1 MTSVVLDASAAL
13 AYLTDEKGAA
23 QVEGYLKAGSCMSAA
38 NWAEVIS
45 KISDLG
51 MNYQELEKIFRQR
64 GLIEQAIKF
73 FPLTLEDAK
82 TIGGLRSITKKFGL
96 SLADRACLA
105 LAIRLNLPAVTAD
118 SSWLKLKH
126 AIRVI
131 SIR

>member
-1 MTSVVLDASAAL
+1 MTSFVLDASAAL
-13 AYLTDEKGAA
+13 AYLANEKGAA
-23 QVEGYLKAGSCMSAA
+23 QVEGYLKAGSCMSTA
-38 NWAEVIS
+38 NWAEVVS

-51 MNYQELEKIFRQR
+51 MNYQELEKIFRER
-64 GLIEQAIKF
+64 GLIEAIKF

-82 TIGGLRSITKKFGL
+82 TVGELRSITKKFGL

-118 SSWLKLKH
+118 NSWLKLKH
-126 AIRVI
+126 TIKII